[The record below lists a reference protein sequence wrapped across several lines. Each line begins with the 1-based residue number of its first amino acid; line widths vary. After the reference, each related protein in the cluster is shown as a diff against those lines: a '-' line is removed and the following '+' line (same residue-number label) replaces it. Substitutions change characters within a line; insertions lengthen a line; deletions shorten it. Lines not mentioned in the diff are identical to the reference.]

1 MPRALS
7 RTATATAA
15 LMMLAHPLAALTAQ
29 EAWQGWQDFAADFGQ
44 TVTTVEE
51 TRSGGV
57 LVVSGATFTMRSDED
72 DGEDMT
78 LTYTIPEIVFAE
90 QDDGGVE
97 ITLSESYDILVAG
110 TNEDGATVAGTM
122 LLSHPGLVVLAQE
135 DEDDLLFAFAGD
147 GFELVS
153 GPFLEDGEP
162 VDLQLSVSAGALSG
176 GYTQTGPG
184 SIVSEFDG
192 QDFEILA
199 TGTDGEGGQFSVE
212 ANYAGLSFE
221 AMSEGGSAWGSEE
234 LSELL
239 AEGFETEGRIEIG
252 ESQSVLGS
260 DSPRDSSLVQSA
272 SAGGVIDFALNR
284 DGVRFDMRSA
294 GGSETILSGTELPFG
309 ELAFGLGNT
318 ALNVELPLGVGG
330 EFQPF
335 TVQLGL
341 DGVTVGDGLWNLFD
355 PAGVLPRD
363 PAALVIAVSGAM
375 RWLVDITDPA
385 MEDADEP
392 AEVSR
397 LDIGQILLS
406 IAGAE
411 LSAEGGFTFD
421 YADRGRFGGAPRPE
435 GGVQIVLT
443 GANQLLD
450 RLVQMG
456 LVQPEEAMTARMM
469 SGMLLRPGEGPD
481 TLVSEIAISP
491 SGQVTA
497 NGAPLPF

>member
-1 MPRALS
+1 MPRALA
-7 RTATATAA
+7 RTATAAAA
-15 LMMLAHPLAALTAQ
+15 LLVLTQPLAALTAE
-29 EAWQGWQDFAADFGQ
+29 EAWQGWQDFAADFDQ
-44 TVTTVEE
+44 TVSTVDE
-51 TRSGGV
+51 TRRGDA
-57 LVVSGATFTMRSDED
+57 LVVSGATFTMRSADDEA
-72 DGEDMT
+72 EDMT

-90 QDDGGVE
+90 QEDGGVE
-97 ITLSESYDILVAG
+97 ITMSESYDILVAG
-110 TNEDGATVAGTM
+110 TDEDGATVAGTM
-122 LLSHPGLVVLAQE
+122 MLSHPGLVVLAQE
-135 DEDDLLFAFAGD
+135 DGEDLLFAFAGD

-162 VDLQLSVSAGALSG
+162 VDLEFAMSAGALSG

-192 QDFEILA
+192 EDFEILVA
-199 TGTDGEGGQFSVE
+199 GTDDEGGQFSFE

-221 AMSEGGSAWGSEE
+221 AMSEGGDAWGSDA

-239 AEGFETEGRIEIG
+239 AGGFATEGRIEIG
-252 ESQSVLGS
+252 ESQSVIGS
-260 DSPRDSSLVQSA
+260 ETPRDSSLVQST
-272 SAGGVIDFALNR
+272 SAGGVIDFALNQ

-309 ELAFGLGNT
+309 ELAFGISNT
-318 ALNVELPLGVGG
+318 ALNVEVPLGVGG
-330 EFQPF
+330 QPQPF

-341 DGVTVGDGLWNLFD
+341 DGLTVGDGLWNLFD

-375 RWLVDITDPA
+375 RWLVDVTDPA

-392 AEVSR
+392 AEITR

-411 LSAEGGFTFD
+411 LSAEGGFSFD
-421 YADRGRFGGAPRPE
+421 YEDRGRFGDAPRPE

-443 GANQLLD
+443 GANRLLD

-481 TLVSEIAISP
+481 TLVSDIAVSP
-491 SGQVTA
+491 SGQITA